1 MSTPSHPERPVSAT
15 DSLANERT
23 FLAWVRTG
31 IAIMAF
37 GFVAVKFSLFIHQ
50 IAILVDHKIA
60 LPDAVYSYWFG
71 LGLVILGTIM
81 SLLAFMRYRQV
92 ENQLNEKKYRSNTL
106 LSLLLTTCILFA
118 GVLLLVYL
126 I

>member
-1 MSTPSHPERPVSAT
+1 MSEAGNRRPSAT

-37 GFVAVKFSLFIHQ
+37 GFVAVKFSLFINQ
-50 IAILVDHKIA
+50 IALLSDESLV
-60 LPDAVYSYWFG
+60 LPNAEYSYVVG
-71 LGLVILGTIM
+71 IVLIIIGMLMSILAY
-81 SLLAFMRYRQV
+81 LRFRQV
-92 ENQLNEKKYRSNTL
+92 EKQLRQGVYRSDFL
-106 LSLLLTTCILFA
+106 LTLLLTTCILFV
-118 GVLLLVYL
+118 GVLMLVYL